1 MPWTARSETP
11 PPRWRLLLW
20 SLRPSRRA
28 ENWFT
33 TTETASR
40 SAKTA
45 RYNGYQRVS
54 PDTTA
59 KIIVASFIAFVIF
72 WVVFAVVAPPK
83 HPALPFNGGGGVLWK
98 STGYRMNDGWG
109 INLEGSGRPI
119 QIILGTSTDLE
130 VDGGYLSSGGHIVFL
145 PAGKAPTFQDCFSAL
160 GAASSQ
166 EEPLTGI
173 VPGQHAD
180 LCSSGS
186 GGDVA
191 YMHVTRNDQSGL
203 TMNITIWGYTP

>member
-1 MPWTARSETP
+1 
-11 PPRWRLLLW
+11 LLLW

-45 RYNGYQRVS
+45 KYNGYQRVS

-72 WVVFAVVAPPK
+72 WVVFAIVAPPK

-145 PAGKAPTFQDCFSAL
+145 PAGKAPTFQDCYSAL

>member
-1 MPWTARSETP
+1 
-11 PPRWRLLLW
+11 LLLW

-45 RYNGYQRVS
+45 KYNGYQRVS

-72 WVVFAVVAPPK
+72 WVVFAIVAPPK

>member
-1 MPWTARSETP
+1 
-11 PPRWRLLLW
+11 LLLW

-45 RYNGYQRVS
+45 KYNGYQRVS

-59 KIIVASFIAFVIF
+59 KIIAASCIAFVVF
-72 WVVFAVVAPPK
+72 WVVFAIVAPPK

>member
-1 MPWTARSETP
+1 
-11 PPRWRLLLW
+11 LLLW

-45 RYNGYQRVS
+45 KTAKYNGYQRVS

-72 WVVFAVVAPPK
+72 WVVFAIVAPPK

-145 PAGKAPTFQDCFSAL
+145 PAGKAPTFQDCYSAL

>member
-1 MPWTARSETP
+1 
-11 PPRWRLLLW
+11 LLLW

-45 RYNGYQRVS
+45 KTAKYNGYQRVS

-72 WVVFAVVAPPK
+72 WVVFAIVAPPK